1 MTPRPT
7 DRNRTAGPL
16 GWWFRHYARGLLVL
30 IVVLVAAP
38 LVASVWPAE
47 EAESLWAW
55 LSSGAA
61 DRWAIIILAILLL
74 PALLSWVWGAI
85 VHPFLLR
92 RRAFRTWLSFERN
105 LVAELAPD
113 EESPMVIV
121 LINWPNAE
129 IRTVGVLSSEFSD
142 PETGEKL
149 AAVFIPRGP
158 NVSQGAVRVIR
169 RDSVQLTDWTL
180 REFLAYQWSLGTA
193 VPHEDEP

>member
-16 GWWFRHYARGLLVL
+16 GWWFRHHTRGLLVL

-55 LSSGAA
+55 LS
-61 DRWAIIILAILLL
+61 
-74 PALLSWVWGAI
+74 
-85 VHPFLLR
+85 
-92 RRAFRTWLSFERN
+92 
-105 LVAELAPD
+105 
-113 EESPMVIV
+113 
-121 LINWPNAE
+121 
-129 IRTVGVLSSEFSD
+129 
-142 PETGEKL
+142 
-149 AAVFIPRGP
+149 AVFIPRGP
-158 NVSQGAVRVIR
+158 NVSQGAVRVVP
-169 RDSVQLTDWTL
+169 RDSVQPTDWTL